1 MADRYDTA
9 IRGLQTLEPPDQW
22 QEIRERA
29 DRGLIVP
36 LNGDGHPGGRRRWPK
51 LLAAAAV
58 LAVVAAAAAL
68 LVRDDNDD
76 VRTDPDVE
84 PAIEQSSTT
93 TEPPQTTTTDDA
105 AAAETAEDAEA
116 AAEERAAEERAAE
129 EAAEQAAEEAAE
141 FPACPVD
148 LGLTTSTPPAGWS
161 ATMAPRDAGP
171 EIQPPSGND
180 EQFAGTFSGPNL
192 GQYVYVSVGLLNRQD
207 DGGNPTPGPIPGED
221 PMIFPYPIGSYTEVF
236 IPHPAGNCWVTLEAT
251 MTPEELAQF
260 VQGLQ
265 GS

>member
-1 MADRYDTA
+1 MAEAAGGCRPA
-9 IRGLQTLEPPDQW
+9 
-22 QEIRERA
+22 
-29 DRGLIVP
+29 
-36 LNGDGHPGGRRRWPK
+36 GRRRRGRG
-51 LLAAAAV
+51 AARA
-58 LAVVAAAAAL
+58 
-68 LVRDDNDD
+68 DDNDD

-129 EAAEQAAEEAAE
+129 EAAEQAAEEAVASE
-141 FPACPVD
+141 FPACPAD

-161 ATMAPRDAGP
+161 ATMAPRDAELP
-171 EIQPPSGND
+171 EVQPPSGRD
-180 EQFAGTFSGPNL
+180 DQFAGTFSGTSV
-192 GQYVYVSVGLLNRQD
+192 GEYVYVSVGLRNRQD

-221 PMIFPYPIGSYTEVF
+221 PVIFPYPIGSYTEVH

-251 MTPEELAQF
+251 MPLGELAQF